1 MTFDK
6 LGLSEKVLT
15 AVTRAGYETPTPIQA
30 QAIPFV
36 LEGRDVLGIAQ
47 TGTGKTASFVLPML
61 TRLERGRARARMPRS
76 LILEPTRELAAQ
88 VVTEFET
95 LGAGHKLTVALL
107 IGGVSFDEQVRK
119 LDRGADVLIATP
131 GRLLDH
137 FQRGKL
143 LLTGVEVFV
152 IDEAD
157 RMLDMGFI
165 PDMER
170 ISKLIPPRRQTLFFS
185 ATMPSEI
192 KRLADN
198 FLQNPERIEAS
209 PPSTTVETTEQML
222 CYAPSDPKQ
231 KRAALRKIM
240 ADQKV
245 KNAIVFCNR
254 KRDVATLHLSLV
266 KHGLNAEAIHG
277 DLNQHQRMATLAAFR
292 NGEITYL
299 VASDVAARGLDIPDV
314 SHIFNYDV
322 PVHSE
327 DYVHRIGRTGRAG
340 RKGCAVTLVTSYDMR
355 AISAIQKL
363 VRKDIDWLGDPPS
376 AESREDKPRSRG
388 SRRSGSDGRG
398 GHRGRGRERG
408 KSSSPEPKERKSAS
422 SERAAAEA
430 PQKSKSRT
438 RREKSARKAGKPD
451 GKTVGLGDHVPD
463 FLKRPAKPQ
472 S

>member
-6 LGLSEKVLT
+6 LGLSETVLS
-15 AVTRAGYETPTPIQA
+15 AVTRAGYETPTPIQV
-30 QAIPFV
+30 QAIPV
-36 LEGRDVLGIAQ
+36 ALQGRDVLGIAQ

-88 VVTEFET
+88 VVAEFET
-95 LGAGHKLTVALL
+95 LGVEHKLTVALL
-107 IGGVSFDEQVRK
+107 IGGVSFDEQNRK

-143 LLTGVEVFV
+143 LLTGVEIFV

-185 ATMPSEI
+185 ATMPAEI

-198 FLQNPERIEAS
+198 FLRDPERIEAS
-209 PPSTTVETTEQML
+209 PPSTTVDATEQVL
-222 CYAPSDPKQ
+222 CYAPAEPKQ

-240 ADQKV
+240 ASLNV

-254 KRDVATLHLSLV
+254 KRDVAILQRSLAR
-266 KHGLNAEAIHG
+266 HGLNAEAIHG

-292 NGEITYL
+292 NNEITYL
-299 VASDVAARGLDIPDV
+299 VASDVAARGLDIPEV

-322 PVHSE
+322 PVHPE
-327 DYVHRIGRTGRAG
+327 DYVHRIGRT
-340 RKGCAVTLVTSYDMR
+340 
-355 AISAIQKL
+355 
-363 VRKDIDWLGDPPS
+363 
-376 AESREDKPRSRG
+376 
-388 SRRSGSDGRG
+388 
-398 GHRGRGRERG
+398 
-408 KSSSPEPKERKSAS
+408 
-422 SERAAAEA
+422 
-430 PQKSKSRT
+430 
-438 RREKSARKAGKPD
+438 
-451 GKTVGLGDHVPD
+451 
-463 FLKRPAKPQ
+463 
-472 S
+472 